1 MKIGITGTTGL
12 AAAIAGVLQDHTIHT
27 PRIEDITMNGLNF
40 WGFDKDNPNN
50 LDVLINH
57 AHKGFAQTEILDIA
71 YRAWHN
77 DHNKYII
84 NISSRAHQPNISKGY
99 MYATQKAS
107 LNHLSNNLVYNSNKH
122 CRITTI
128 NLGLLN
134 SEIIPSLTH
143 KEVADAVEFLIDL
156 PKHIEIPEITLQH
169 SANYIDVQTD
179 KEVLKQVEEWN
190 HNTTNKE

>member
-1 MKIGITGTTGL
+1 
-12 AAAIAGVLQDHTIHT
+12 
-27 PRIEDITMNGLNF
+27 
-40 WGFDKDNPNN
+40 
-50 LDVLINH
+50 
-57 AHKGFAQTEILDIA
+57 
-71 YRAWHN
+71 
-77 DHNKYII
+77 
-84 NISSRAHQPNISKGY
+84 